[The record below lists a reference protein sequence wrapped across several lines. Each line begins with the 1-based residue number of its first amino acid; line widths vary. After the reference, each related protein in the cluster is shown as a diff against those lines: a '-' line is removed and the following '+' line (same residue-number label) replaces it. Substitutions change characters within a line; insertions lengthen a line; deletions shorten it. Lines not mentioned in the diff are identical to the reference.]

1 MTKKPA
7 NISTTVET
15 KPKTSGQKIANKPE
29 STPPRPFWPWLAAL
43 LILGLL
49 LLGSISYVTENWL
62 SHLSFLTSPSVQQQ
76 RITTLNIH
84 RTLIYADLTITV
96 VNAQYAASFSDDEI
110 QAGPALARLNMQV
123 SNKTPD
129 AISVVYYEVARLL
142 IPKQAPIAP
151 TNVQLATTYSPGASA
166 TGWIDFPIVRDLQLS
181 TLKLQLGSTA
191 LNETRVL
198 LPFSG
203 SFNPTLYADRI
214 SQQSLTISY
223 SFRGYALTYHLNS
236 IDIRYSYKGTQVKA
250 GRQFYVLNLSV
261 DNPNGVDVSPGL
273 GFDYIRLVING
284 NNLPPID
291 NTLPYGFKAGSHGIG
306 GRVVYMAQAGMKSL
320 TIGFLLQLVQGQH
333 NYPVNV

>member
-1 MTKKPA
+1 M
-7 NISTTVET
+7 
-15 KPKTSGQKIANKPE
+15 
-29 STPPRPFWPWLAAL
+29 
-43 LILGLL
+43 
-49 LLGSISYVTENWL
+49 
-62 SHLSFLTSPSVQQQ
+62 
-76 RITTLNIH
+76 
-84 RTLIYADLTITV
+84 
-96 VNAQYAASFSDDEI
+96 
-110 QAGPALARLNMQV
+110 
-123 SNKTPD
+123 
-129 AISVVYYEVARLL
+129 
-142 IPKQAPIAP
+142 
-151 TNVQLATTYSPGASA
+151 
-166 TGWIDFPIVRDLQLS
+166 
-181 TLKLQLGSTA
+181 
-191 LNETRVL
+191 NETLVL

-203 SFNPTLYADRI
+203 FFNPSLYADRI

-306 GRVVYMAQAGMKSL
+306 GRVVYIAQAGMKSL

-333 NYPVNV
+333 NYQVNV

>member
-1 MTKKPA
+1 MTKKPV
-7 NISTTVET
+7 NISTAVET
-15 KPKTSGQKIANKPE
+15 KHKTSGQKIASKPE
-29 STPPRPFWPWLAAL
+29 STVPKHLWRWLASL
-43 LILGLL
+43 LILGVLVL
-49 LLGSISYVTENWL
+49 SSISYVTWNWL
-62 SHLSFLTSPSVQQQ
+62 SHLSFLTSPSAPQQ

-110 QAGPALARLNMQV
+110 HAGPAVARLNMQV
-123 SNKTPD
+123 SNKTAD
-129 AISVVYYEVARLL
+129 AISIVYYEIARLL

-151 TNVQLATTYSPGASA
+151 TNVQLATTYSPGATAS
-166 TGWIDFPIVRDLQLS
+166 GWIDFPIVRDLQLS
-181 TLKLQLGSTA
+181 TFKLQLGSTA
-191 LNETRVL
+191 LKETLVL

-214 SQQSLTISY
+214 SHQSLTISY

-250 GRQFYVLNLSV
+250 GQQFYILNFSV

-291 NTLPYGFKAGSHGIG
+291 NTLPYGFKAGLQGIG
-306 GRVVYMAQAGMKSL
+306 GRVVYMAQAGMRSL
-320 TIGFLLQLVQGQH
+320 TIGFLLQLVQGQN
-333 NYPVNV
+333 NYPANV